1 MGDKLIQGKTLLM
14 RDAIYI
20 GTLLISCIITY
31 MTTANTAESALII
44 AQENKAFGMA
54 RDKKISEV
62 EKASKEYA
70 RDYSYR
76 KDAEIIKDVED
87 NSKHIH
93 LNRESIIK
101 ISVET
106 SHIKENQKAMLELL
120 QKINNKH

>member
-1 MGDKLIQGKTLLM
+1 M

>member
-1 MGDKLIQGKTLLM
+1 MGNGMIQGKTLLM

-31 MTTANTAESALII
+31 MTTANTAEIALII

-62 EKASKEYA
+62 EKTSKEYA

-76 KDAEIIKDVED
+76 KDAEIIKNVED

-106 SHIKENQKAMLELL
+106 SHIKENQKTMLELL